1 MVTRSVVGFS
11 LGFMFV
17 AIKPKHALFS
27 GLLETRRRTESVP
40 GLKYFWQHAVLLVMC
55 LLSL

>member
-1 MVTRSVVGFS
+1 MTRSVVGFS

-17 AIKPKHALFS
+17 AIKAKHALFS
-27 GLLETRRRTESVP
+27 GLLETRIRNESRP
-40 GLKYFWQHAVLLVMC
+40 GYKYFWQHAVVLVMC